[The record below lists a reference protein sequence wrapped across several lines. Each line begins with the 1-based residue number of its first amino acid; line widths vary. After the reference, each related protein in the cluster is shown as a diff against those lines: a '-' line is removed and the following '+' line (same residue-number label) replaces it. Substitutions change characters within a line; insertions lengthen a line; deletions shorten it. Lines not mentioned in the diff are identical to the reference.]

1 MWFPADGSEEWL
13 SKLDAE
19 ICLHLLDSI
28 SAKTPELRALEI
40 GVWKGAFATTILMN
54 FTSST
59 VIGVDPYPN
68 GEEAER
74 ILRERIE
81 ELQVSPRFELV
92 SSLNQVSREQL
103 FNLIH
108 VDGKHTEKD
117 CLSDLN
123 LASRKLARGGV
134 MVVDDILHPWFPG
147 VTSAFFKFLSNS
159 DFVMFLSTGSK
170 GYICRAPDADNLR
183 AATKGQSNFKTLWET
198 HDGFFESGGG
208 RYPQE
213 TDVNDFP
220 VLIGVQKSSAVQTI
234 VSRVRALLGISKDAI
249 AKFWMG
255 RKSRKL
261 S

>member
-13 SKLDAE
+13 SQHDAE
-19 ICLHLLDSI
+19 ISLHILNGI
-28 SAKTPELRALEI
+28 STRTPKIRALEI
-40 GVWKGAFATTILMN
+40 GVWKGAFTTTILMN
-54 FTSST
+54 FNSST

-68 GEEAER
+68 AREAEK
-74 ILRERIE
+74 ILWERID
-81 ELQVSPRFELV
+81 ELQVSSRFNLV
-92 SSLNQVSREQL
+92 SSLNDVREGQL
-103 FNLIH
+103 FDLIH

-123 LASRKLARGGV
+123 LASKKLARGGV

-147 VTSAFFKFLSNS
+147 VTSAFFKFLSYS
-159 DFVMFLSTGSK
+159 DFVMVLSSGSK
-170 GYICRAPDADNLR
+170 GYICRKPDAENLR
-183 AATKGQSNFKTLWET
+183 AAIQGQSNFKTLWEA

-220 VLIGVQKSSAVQTI
+220 VLIGVQKSPAEQTSVLAV
-234 VSRVRALLGISKDAI
+234 RGLLGLSKDAI
-249 AKFWMG
+249 GRFWLG
-255 RKSRKL
+255 SKSRKL